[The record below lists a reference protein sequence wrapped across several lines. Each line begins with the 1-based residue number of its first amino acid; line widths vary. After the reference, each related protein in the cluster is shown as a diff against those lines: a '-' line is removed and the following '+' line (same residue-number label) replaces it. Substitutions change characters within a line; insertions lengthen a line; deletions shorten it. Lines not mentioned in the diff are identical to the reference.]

1 MRRRAPT
8 TTLSPQVIKQ
18 IALITAIVTC
28 VLAMFL
34 NGEQAEFEAK
44 LQAREA
50 KNRLIRLEAEK
61 LGTQKI
67 GTALKTENQGQTGE
81 GFEKLNDREPAIGN
95 PAPSN
100 QFADTASAD
109 RRPEFL
115 RGNSGMGGPPPG
127 QLPKGVKSAKPRR
140 PRTGA
145 EETAALKAS
154 AALRSGK
161 QPGEAS
167 D

>member
-1 MRRRAPT
+1 MRRRAPSA
-8 TTLSPQVIKQ
+8 TLSPQAIKQ
-18 IALITAIVTC
+18 IALITAILTG
-28 VLAMFL
+28 VLAMFV
-34 NGEQAEFEAK
+34 NGEQAELQAT

-50 KNRLIRLEAEK
+50 KNRLIQLEAEK
-61 LGTQKI
+61 LGTRKI
-67 GTALKTENQGQTGE
+67 GTALKPESREQTGE
-81 GFEKLNDREPAIGN
+81 GFEKLNDRDPVASN
-95 PAPSN
+95 PAPAS
-100 QFADTASAD
+100 QLADSSD

-115 RGNSGMGGPPPG
+115 RRNAGMGGPPPG